1 MLLNPSIKILNC
13 VQPQSDS
20 MPIIGPIGHI
30 RHWVAVTTDRMA
42 VRQPPIDPATR
53 QVSNSG
59 RCRLS
64 ATSGFEWR
72 YRLLHIASL
81 GLRVELDTSNGDK
94 TRRPAARRDNAL
106 HACCKTIL
114 VDKMDAL
121 SLLR

>member
-1 MLLNPSIKILNC
+1 
-13 VQPQSDS
+13 